1 MEFASNQMLIISDL
15 KDFFSSPKPIDLI
28 IIQSYAY
35 KYFFAVVEVYLN
47 QLVFIISDDA
57 FDFVDLFAWV
67 KSVAVI

>member
-1 MEFASNQMLIISDL
+1 
-15 KDFFSSPKPIDLI
+15 
-28 IIQSYAY
+28 
-35 KYFFAVVEVYLN
+35 VVEVYLN